1 VKPSNKV
8 MAAEFCFIGHIV
20 EGFFFFFWWVEKNRS
35 CSADIYFVSL
45 NSVESKMGAC
55 LRYMHTLNYD
65 ELIFLHF
72 FMMKVLWEG
81 LRVERIEG
89 I

>member
-1 VKPSNKV
+1 
-8 MAAEFCFIGHIV
+8 
-20 EGFFFFFWWVEKNRS
+20 
-35 CSADIYFVSL
+35 
-45 NSVESKMGAC
+45 MGAC

-89 I
+89 IWELKFYSEKNPAPSFGYESCAAIVESVFCLK